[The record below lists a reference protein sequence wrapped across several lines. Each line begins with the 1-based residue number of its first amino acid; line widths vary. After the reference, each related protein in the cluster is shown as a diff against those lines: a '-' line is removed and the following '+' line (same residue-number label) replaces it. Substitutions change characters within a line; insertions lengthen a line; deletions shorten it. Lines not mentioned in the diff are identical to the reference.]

1 MTVHIM
7 LEAGG
12 RLSQQKAYTLIIIE
26 VATSKIRSIIA
37 ALSATLLTL
46 LFLFLCFQKKEQA
59 CAAGWDRAFL
69 RRVQRK
75 SVPVLLRWAK
85 VYCPPELFVEGTFGT
100 EMISNLVP
108 RQKPGTSSH
117 VSTSWLFVHHV
128 AHS

>member
-59 CAAGWDRAFL
+59 CAAG
-69 RRVQRK
+69 
-75 SVPVLLRWAK
+75 
-85 VYCPPELFVEGTFGT
+85 T
-100 EMISNLVP
+100 
-108 RQKPGTSSH
+108 
-117 VSTSWLFVHHV
+117 